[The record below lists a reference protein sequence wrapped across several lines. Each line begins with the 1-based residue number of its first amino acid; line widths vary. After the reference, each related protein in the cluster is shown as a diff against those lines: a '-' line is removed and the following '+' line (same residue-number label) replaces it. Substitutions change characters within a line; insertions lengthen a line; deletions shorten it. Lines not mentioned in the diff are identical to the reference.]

1 MTAMNPGLAVKQA
14 ILLLGDIL
22 VLYGALALALLIR
35 YGTVAWTPVAASHIE
50 PFSVLFVFWIAL
62 FYINNL
68 YDMRGQKNT
77 GAWRRGL
84 VGALTASAVVSIVFF
99 YLVTDYGIAPK
110 TNLFVFLIAAS
121 GLMYGWRSLYNAV
134 VRKRVPFTETLVM
147 GDTAT
152 AAEIMKAIADNP
164 QLGYRLTKD
173 PAKAELVIVP
183 PAARADAGLAAMLCR
198 AAAEGI
204 AVTDTASFYEAIM
217 KKLPLAD
224 LEPAWFLG
232 QVANRKTVYDFV
244 REPVEIAMA
253 GALAVLT
260 LPLTLPIALAVRLTS
275 SGPVIFQQKRVGEF
289 GKEFV
294 LLKFRSMVANAPDG
308 SAEAGTGAVWKTAN
322 DPRFTRIGRFLE
334 RTHLDELPQL
344 INIMRGEASFV
355 GPRPE
360 RPTFVGE
367 LAKTIPY
374 YDLRHLVKPGIAG
387 WAQLNYKYGA
397 SAEDAYEK
405 LQYDLWYLKNR
416 SFWLDLSIIMKTAR
430 LFIARN

>member
-1 MTAMNPGLAVKQA
+1 MNPGLTVKRA

-22 VLYGALALALLIR
+22 VLYGALATTLAIR
-35 YGTVAWTPVAASHIE
+35 YGTLLGTPAAASHFR

-84 VGALTASAVVSIVFF
+84 AGALTASAVVSIVFF

-121 GLMYGWRSLYNAV
+121 GLMYGWRSLYNAI
-134 VRKRVPFTETLVM
+134 VRRRVPLAETLVM
-147 GDTAT
+147 GETVTAM
-152 AAEIMKAIADNP
+152 EIMKAIRENP

-173 PAKAELVIVP
+173 PAQAELVIVP
-183 PAARADAGLAAMLCR
+183 PAARADTGLATMLYR
-198 AAAEGI
+198 AAAAGI
-204 AVTDTASFYEAIM
+204 TVTDTTSFYEAIM
-217 KKLPLAD
+217 KKLPVAE

-232 QVANRKTVYDFV
+232 KIANRKTVYDFV
-244 REPVEIAMA
+244 REPVETAVA
-253 GALAVLT
+253 FALAVVT
-260 LPLTLPIALAVRLTS
+260 LPVTLLIALAVGLTS
-275 SGPVIFQQKRVGEF
+275 KGPVIFRQKRVGAF

-294 LLKFRSMVANAPDG
+294 LLKFRSMVANSPDG

-322 DPRFTRIGRFLE
+322 DPRFTKIGRFLE

-344 INIMRGEASFV
+344 MNIMRGEASFV

-360 RPTFVGE
+360 RPAFVEE

-416 SFWLDLSIIMKTAR
+416 SFWLDLSIIAKTAR